1 MTPNTTGNFSTNTAS
16 LVVFDPLCLA
26 NRIGDDCDW
35 WSDPMEELAEINA
48 GNAMFAGLGCD
59 GMYALTVYYLKRGEV
74 MPEVS
79 CKAVVKTVM
88 GSFYIG
94 AGEEVIGE
102 SIGPSTQYGGML
114 FSLPAGNY
122 EVGTTLDHD
131 TGTVSVYFE
140 ATDEE
145 ARNAFSAS
153 PRI

>member
-1 MTPNTTGNFSTNTAS
+1 
-16 LVVFDPLCLA
+16 
-26 NRIGDDCDW
+26 
-35 WSDPMEELAEINA
+35 MEELAEINA
-48 GNAMFAGLGCD
+48 GNAIFAGLGSD
-59 GMYALTVYYLKRGEV
+59 GMYTLTVYYLKREEV

-122 EVGTTLDHD
+122 VVGTTHDHD